1 MLDGNDVLQ
10 IVELMMLTC
19 LIAFE
24 IYKFKT
30 KSDKKLPQ
38 TFIHPP
44 IHQPTPFATN
54 LPGMTIHQN

>member
-54 LPGMTIHQN
+54 LPGMTLPHN